1 MPTDHFTIHHTAI
14 APGQRAA
21 VKIPVARLPSGNLI
35 YVHAEVYRSSAPG
48 PSMLVVGGIH
58 GDEANG
64 IEIVRRAMAQG
75 LFDPLAG
82 GSVIAIP
89 ILNVY
94 GFINFS
100 RAVPDGKDVNRSFPG
115 NLNGS
120 LASRIARTLTKK
132 ILPWADFAVDFHT
145 GGGAT
150 YNYPQVRFTP
160 GDAAAAELV
169 RAFGAPV
176 SLHKLAIPKSFRRAA
191 ARQGKP
197 VIVFE
202 GGESLRYDEY
212 AIQCGLDGLQ
222 RLLHAKGMS
231 AAAGPPAPLVRHFE
245 KTSWVRAPKAGM
257 FLWEKCSGQD
267 IRKGERLGEIHSPYG
282 EWQQEVLAPQDGF
295 LIGHN
300 NAPVVSQGDALFH
313 VGWEIGIH

>member
-1 MPTDHFTIHHTAI
+1 MPADHFTIHTTTI

-21 VKIPVARLPSGNLI
+21 VKIPVGRLPSGNLI
-35 YVHAEVYRSSAPG
+35 YVHAEVYRSSVPG
-48 PSMLVVGGIH
+48 PCLLAVGGIH

-75 LFDPLAG
+75 LFEPLAC

-145 GGGAT
+145 GSGAT
-150 YNYPQVRFTP
+150 YNYPQIRFTP

-176 SLHKLAIPKSFRRAA
+176 SLHKPAIPKSFRRAA

-202 GGESLRYDEY
+202 GGESLRYDEH
-212 AIQCGLDGLQ
+212 AIRYGLEGLQ
-222 RLLHAKGMS
+222 RLLHAKGMRTQ
-231 AAAGPPAPLVRHFE
+231 APPPLPEPLLHFD
-245 KTSWVRAPKAGM
+245 KTAWVRAPKAGM
-257 FLWEKCSGQD
+257 FLWEKCSGQAVQ
-267 IRKGERLGEIHSPYG
+267 KGELLGEIHSPYG
-282 EWQQEVLAPQDGF
+282 EWQQPVHAPHEGYI
-295 LIGHN
+295 IGHN

-313 VGWEIGIH
+313 VGWGG